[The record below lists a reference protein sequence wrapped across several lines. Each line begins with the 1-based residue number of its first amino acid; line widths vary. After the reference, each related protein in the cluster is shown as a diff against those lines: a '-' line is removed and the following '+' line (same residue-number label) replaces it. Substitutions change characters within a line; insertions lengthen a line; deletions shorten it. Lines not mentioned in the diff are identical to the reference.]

1 MSEDR
6 RETIVWD
13 NIPEWALYAL
23 EYGMD
28 EDLFITDE
36 DREMVTGFM
45 GIVQRVRPLSGI
57 RQALQDLQGHFCNG
71 TITENETVWQR
82 KDS

>member
-36 DREMVTGFM
+36 DREMVTGF
-45 GIVQRVRPLSGI
+45 
-57 RQALQDLQGHFCNG
+57 
-71 TITENETVWQR
+71 ITENFPVDWESYSEFDRYPAFGKPCKTYKVTFVMEP
-82 KDS
+82 

>member
-23 EYGMD
+23 EYGID

-36 DREMVTGFM
+36 NWEMVNGFITENFSQRLCHVGGL
-45 GIVQRVRPLSGI
+45 GIVQ
-57 RQALQDLQGHFCNG
+57 
-71 TITENETVWQR
+71 
-82 KDS
+82 

>member
-36 DREMVTGFM
+36 DREMVTVHHRKFPQRLCHVGGL

-57 RQALQDLQGHFCNG
+57 RQALQDYKVTFVM
-71 TITENETVWQR
+71 EP
-82 KDS
+82 

>member
-28 EDLFITDE
+28 EDLFIT
-36 DREMVTGFM
+36 RRRPGNGNRVHHRKFPQRLCHVG
-45 GIVQRVRPLSGI
+45 GIGNRTASSTAIRHSASPARPTRSL
-57 RQALQDLQGHFCNG
+57 L
-71 TITENETVWQR
+71 
-82 KDS
+82 